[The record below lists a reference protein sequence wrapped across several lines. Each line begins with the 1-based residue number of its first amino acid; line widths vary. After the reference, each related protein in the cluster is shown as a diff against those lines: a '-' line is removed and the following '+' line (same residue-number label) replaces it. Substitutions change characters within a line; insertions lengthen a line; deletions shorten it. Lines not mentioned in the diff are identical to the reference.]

1 MATEVKRIESDV
13 IAKFMQGH
21 DPMKHIVDIEC
32 GYTDDK
38 VSIIFVND
46 EGKKMIRKDDFKPFI
61 WAKKS
66 VAVRMFGGDRKLI
79 KTKLNAFKIGVKA
92 LNYRGANGEIVSD
105 RLENGYKYLFYAKEK
120 MTYNDFLNFF
130 NEAGTPIYSKTQDSN
145 REFLSVAPVEQYMIY
160 SGKRMFKGYNSYDDL
175 KRMQFDLETQG
186 LNPKIHGIDQI
197 GIRTNKGFERV
208 ISVDGTGEERDRNE
222 MKAIIE
228 FLYVIKEEAPDVL
241 AGHNSENFD
250 WEFLMTRSEI
260 HGISFEELTERILG
274 RKIYKRKKQ
283 AVLKLGGEVE
293 YYYPTIMW
301 GTNIIDS
308 LHAVRRAQAID
319 SSMKLANLKYVTK
332 YLSLNKK
339 NRVYVKGNQIGTIW
353 RENNKVYAFNNT
365 NGDYYKITDEKPL
378 AEGYTAT
385 SGRYIVERY
394 LLDDIW
400 ETDKVEL
407 KLNETNFLLN
417 QLIPTTF
424 QRACTMGTAA
434 AWKLL
439 VLAWYYEQGLGVP
452 AFGEKRRFTGG
463 LSRLLKVGYV
473 DNIVKLD
480 FNSLYPSIILTWDV
494 KTNLDVMNV
503 MLSMLDYVLT
513 EREKFKGLK
522 KAASKQVEKLKE
534 QLSNFSGT
542 SDEREKLE
550 DDLKYWESEYASN
563 DKKQSIWKVF
573 GNSFFGSYGSGNLF
587 MLGDADKA
595 EFVTCTGRQSL
606 RLLISHFTHLG
617 YTPIVGDSF
626 LGDTPLF
633 IKYDKNN
640 LIDIKPISELIDEN
654 SIKKDMLGREYDY
667 SSKPYTVLCRSGWV
681 KPSYIYR
688 HKTNKDI
695 YEVKDNDMLIDVT
708 EDHSLFNSN
717 KKELNPKNITKD
729 TKLEYYKGNIK
740 NENYLS
746 VDDDDLID
754 IAKKIA
760 SKEID
765 RIPIDILNANEDTI
779 ERFLVY
785 FNIYSNKNDKHYTK
799 TCIAGLN
806 FLKNK
811 INIK

>member
-1 MATEVKRIESDV
+1 MSNEVKRIDSDV
-13 IAKFMQGH
+13 IAKFLQGH
-21 DPMKHIVDIEC
+21 DPMQHIVNMEC

-46 EGKKMIRKDDFKPFI
+46 DGKKMIRKADFKPFI

-79 KTKLNAFKIGVKA
+79 KSKLNAFKIGVKA
-92 LNYRGANGEIVSD
+92 LNYRDANGNIVSD
-105 RLENGYKYLFYAKEK
+105 RLENGYKYLFYAKER

-130 NEAGTPIYSKTQDSN
+130 TIAGTPIYSKTQDSN
-145 REFLSVAPVEQYMIY
+145 REFLSVAPVEQYMMA
-160 SGKRMFKGYNSYDDL
+160 SGRRMFKGYNSYDEL
-175 KRMQFDLETQG
+175 KRMMFDLETQG

-197 GIRTNKGFERV
+197 GIRTNKGFEKV
-208 ISVDGTGEERDRNE
+208 ISVEGEGKERDINE

-228 FLYVIKEEAPDVL
+228 FLTIIKDESPDVL

-250 WEFLMTRSEI
+250 WEFIMTRCDV
-260 HGISFEELTERILG
+260 HGISFEELTERIIG

-283 AVLKLGGEVE
+283 SVLKLGGEVE
-293 YYYPTIMW
+293 YFYPTIMW

-339 NRVYVKGNQIGTIW
+339 NRVYVKGSQIGTIW
-353 RENNKVYAFNNT
+353 RENEKVYAFNNN
-365 NGDYYKITDEKPL
+365 NGDYYKISDEKPL
-378 AEGYTAT
+378 KEGYKPT

-439 VLAWYYEQGLGVP
+439 VLAWYYEHDLAVP

-522 KAASKQVEKLKE
+522 KAANKQVEKLKE
-534 QLSNFSGT
+534 QLSNFNGT
-542 SDEREKLE
+542 SEEKEKLE

-633 IKYDKNN
+633 IKYDENN
-640 LIDIKPISELIDEN
+640 MIDIKPISELIDVK
-654 SIKKDMLGREYDY
+654 SIKKDVLGREYDY
-667 SSKPYTVLCRSGWV
+667 SDKPYTVLCRSGWV

-695 YEVKDNDMLIDVT
+695 YEVKDNNMCIDVT
-708 EDHSLFNSN
+708 EDHSLFDSN
-717 KKELNPKNITKD
+717 RKELNPKNINKD
-729 TKLEYYKGNIK
+729 TELEYFNGNIK
-740 NENYLS
+740 NENYLII
-746 VDDDDLID
+746 DDD
-754 IAKKIA
+754 KILEYA
-760 SKEID
+760 RQVTSHEID
-765 RIPIDILNANEDTI
+765 RIPINILNSDDNTI

-785 FNIYSNKNDKHYTK
+785 FNAFNHNKQYTK
-799 TCIAGLN
+799 TCIAGLQYLQKR
-806 FLKNK
+806 LK
-811 INIK
+811 

>member
-1 MATEVKRIESDV
+1 MSNEVKRIDSDV
-13 IAKFMQGH
+13 IAKFLQGH
-21 DPMKHIVDIEC
+21 DPMQHIVNMEC

-46 EGKKMIRKDDFKPFI
+46 DGKKMIRKADFKPFI

-79 KTKLNAFKIGVKA
+79 KSKLNAFKIGVKA
-92 LNYRGANGEIVSD
+92 LNYRDANGNIVSD
-105 RLENGYKYLFYAKEK
+105 RLENGYKYLFYAKER

-130 NEAGTPIYSKTQDSN
+130 TIAGTPIYSKTQDSN
-145 REFLSVAPVEQYMIY
+145 REFLSVAPVEQYMMA
-160 SGKRMFKGYNSYDDL
+160 SGRRMFKGYNSYDEL
-175 KRMQFDLETQG
+175 KRMMFDLETQG

-197 GIRTNKGFERV
+197 GIRTNKGFEKV
-208 ISVDGTGEERDRNE
+208 ISVEGEGKERDINE

-228 FLYVIKEEAPDVL
+228 FLTIIKDESPDVL

-250 WEFLMTRSEI
+250 WEFIMTRCDV
-260 HGISFEELTERILG
+260 HGISFEELTERIIG

-283 AVLKLGGEVE
+283 SVLKLGGEVE
-293 YYYPTIMW
+293 YFYPTIMW

-339 NRVYVKGNQIGTIW
+339 NRVYVKGSQIGTIW
-353 RENNKVYAFNNT
+353 RENEKVYAFNNN
-365 NGDYYKITDEKPL
+365 NGDYYKISDEKPL
-378 AEGYTAT
+378 KEGYKPT

-439 VLAWYYEQGLGVP
+439 VLAWYYEHDLAVP

-522 KAASKQVEKLKE
+522 KAANKQVEKLKE
-534 QLSNFSGT
+534 QLSNFNGT
-542 SDEREKLE
+542 SEEKEKLE
-550 DDLKYWESEYASN
+550 DELKYWESEYASN

-606 RLLISHFTHLG
+606 RLMISHFTKLG

-633 IKYDKNN
+633 IKYDENN
-640 LIDIKPISELIDEN
+640 MIDIKPISELIDVK
-654 SIKKDMLGREYDY
+654 SIKKDVLGREYDY
-667 SSKPYTVLCRSGWV
+667 SDKPYTVLCRSGWV

-688 HKTNKDI
+688 HKTKKDI
-695 YEVKDNDMLIDVT
+695 YEVKDNNMCIDVT
-708 EDHSLFNSN
+708 EDHSLFDSQQ
-717 KKELNPKNITKD
+717 KELNPKNITKD
-729 TKLEYYKGNIK
+729 TQLEYYKEVIK
-740 NENYLS
+740 SDIYLS
-746 VDDDDLID
+746 VDDDKILEY
-754 IAKKIA
+754 AKQVT
-760 SKEID
+760 SNQID
-765 RIPIDILNANEDTI
+765 RIPIEILNGDEDTI

-785 FNIYSNKNDKHYTK
+785 FNIFNLNKIKYTK
-799 TCIAGLN
+799 TCIAGIQYLQQC
-806 FLKNK
+806 LK
-811 INIK
+811 

>member
-1 MATEVKRIESDV
+1 MSNEVKRIDSDV
-13 IAKFMQGH
+13 IAKFLQGH
-21 DPMKHIVDIEC
+21 DPMQHIVNMEC

-46 EGKKMIRKDDFKPFI
+46 DGKKMIRKADFKPFI

-79 KTKLNAFKIGVKA
+79 KSKLNTFKIGVKA
-92 LNYRGANGEIVSD
+92 LNYRDANGNIVSD
-105 RLENGYKYLFYAKEK
+105 RLENGYKYLFYAKER

-130 NEAGTPIYSKTQDSN
+130 TIAGTPIYSKTQDSN
-145 REFLSVAPVEQYMIY
+145 REFLSVAPVEQYMMS
-160 SGKRMFKGYNSYDDL
+160 SGRRMFKGYNSYDEL
-175 KRMQFDLETQG
+175 KRMMFDLETQG

-197 GIRTNKGFERV
+197 GIRTNKGFEKV
-208 ISVDGTGEERDRNE
+208 ISVEGEGHERDLNE

-228 FLYVIKEEAPDVL
+228 FLTIIKDESPDVL

-250 WEFLMTRSEI
+250 WEFIMTRCEV
-260 HGISFEELTERILG
+260 HGISFEDLTERIIG

-283 AVLKLGGEVE
+283 SVLKLGGEVE
-293 YYYPTIMW
+293 YFYPTIMW

-339 NRVYVKGNQIGTIW
+339 NRVYVKGSQIGTIW
-353 RENNKVYAFNNT
+353 RENEKVYAFNNN
-365 NGDYYKITDEKPL
+365 NGDYYKISEEKPIKD
-378 AEGYTAT
+378 GYVPTT
-385 SGRYIVERY
+385 GRYIVERY

-439 VLAWYYEQGLGVP
+439 VLAWYYEHDLAVP

-522 KAASKQVEKLKE
+522 KAADKQVWKLKE
-534 QLSNFSGT
+534 QLNNFNGT
-542 SDEREKLE
+542 SEEKEKLE
-550 DDLKYWESEYASN
+550 DELKYWESEYASN

-606 RLLISHFTHLG
+606 RLMISHFTKLG

-633 IKYDKNN
+633 IKYDENN
-640 LIDIKPISELIDEN
+640 MIDIKPISELIDVK
-654 SIKKDMLGREYDY
+654 SIKKDVLGREYDY
-667 SSKPYTVLCRSGWV
+667 SDKPYTVLCRSGWV

-695 YEVKDNDMLIDVT
+695 YEVKNNNMHIDVT
-708 EDHSLFNSN
+708 EDHSLFDSKQN
-717 KKELNPKNITKD
+717 ELNPKNITKD
-729 TKLEYYKGNIK
+729 TELEYYDGLIK
-740 NENYLS
+740 NDIYLS
-746 VDDDDLID
+746 VDDDKILEY
-754 IAKKIA
+754 AKQVT
-760 SKEID
+760 SNQID
-765 RIPIDILNANEDTI
+765 RIPFEILNGDEDTI

-785 FNIYSNKNDKHYTK
+785 FNIYNFNNKKYTK
-799 TCIAGLN
+799 TCIAGIQYLEQR
-806 FLKNK
+806 LK
-811 INIK
+811 

>member
-1 MATEVKRIESDV
+1 MSSEVKRIESDV

-21 DPMKHIVDIEC
+21 DPMKHIVNMEC

-38 VSIIFVND
+38 VSIIFIND
-46 EGKKMIRKDDFKPFI
+46 DGKKMIRKANFKPFI

-79 KTKLNAFKIGVKA
+79 KSKLNAFKIGVKA
-92 LNYRGANGEIVSD
+92 LNYRDANGNIVSD
-105 RLENGYKYLFYAKEK
+105 RLENGYKYLFYAKER

-130 NEAGTPIYSKTQDSN
+130 TIAGTPIYSKTQESN
-145 REFLSVAPVEQYMIY
+145 REFLSVAPVEQYMMY
-160 SGKRMFKGYNSYDDL
+160 SGRRMFKGYNGYDEL
-175 KRMQFDLETQG
+175 KRMLFDLETQG

-197 GIRTNKGFERV
+197 GIRTNKGLEKV
-208 ISVDGTGEERDRNE
+208 ISIEGEGVERDMNE
-222 MKAIIE
+222 MRGIIE
-228 FLYVIKEEAPDVL
+228 FLNIIKEEAPDVL

-250 WEFLMTRSEI
+250 WEFIMTRCEV
-260 HGISFEELTERILG
+260 HGVSFEELTERILG

-283 AVLKLGGEVE
+283 SVLKLGGEVE
-293 YYYPTIMW
+293 YFYPTIMW

-353 RENNKVYAFNNT
+353 RENNKVYAFNNS
-365 NGDYYKITDEKPL
+365 NGEYYRINEENPL
-378 AEGYTAT
+378 REGFEPTT
-385 SGRYIVERY
+385 GRYIVERY

-439 VLAWYYEQGLGVP
+439 VLAWYYEQGLAVP

-522 KAASKQVEKLKE
+522 KAASKQVAKIKEKLENFQGSKE
-534 QLSNFSGT
+534 
-542 SDEREKLE
+542 EKEKLE
-550 DDLKYWESEYASN
+550 DELMYWESEYASN

-595 EFVTCTGRQSL
+595 EYVTCTGRQSL
-606 RLLISHFTHLG
+606 RLMISHFTKLG

-633 IKYDKNN
+633 IKYDDND
-640 LIDIKPISELIDEN
+640 LIDIKPISELIDVK
-654 SIKKDMLGREYDY
+654 SIKSDVLGREYDY
-667 SSKPYTVLCRSGWV
+667 SDKPYTVLCRSGWV

-695 YEVKDNDMLIDVT
+695 YEVKDNNMCIDVT
-708 EDHSLFNSN
+708 EDHSLFDSN
-717 KKELNPKNITKD
+717 QKELNPKNITKD
-729 TKLEYYKGNIK
+729 TNLEYYKGIIK
-740 NENYLS
+740 SNKYLS
-746 VDDDDLID
+746 IDDDKILEY
-754 IAKKIA
+754 AKQVT
-760 SKEID
+760 SNEID
-765 RIPIDILNANEDTI
+765 RIPIEILNGNDETI
-779 ERFLVY
+779 ERFLIY
-785 FNIYSNKNDKHYTK
+785 FNIYNFNNKKYTK
-799 TCIAGLN
+799 TCIAGIQ
-806 FLKNK
+806 FLQQRL
-811 INIK
+811 

>member
-1 MATEVKRIESDV
+1 MAVETKRIEADV
-13 IAKFMQGH
+13 IAKFLQGR
-21 DPMKHIVDIEC
+21 DPMEHIVSIEC
-32 GYTDDK
+32 GYTDEK
-38 VSIIFVND
+38 VSIVFIND
-46 EGKKMIRKDDFKPFI
+46 EDKKMIRRADFKPFI

-79 KTKLNAFKIGVKA
+79 KSKLNAFKIGVKA
-92 LNYRGANGEIVSD
+92 LNFRDAEGNVVSD

-120 MTYNDFLNFF
+120 MTYNTFLKFF
-130 NEAGTPIYSKTQDSN
+130 TEAGTPIYSKTQDSN
-145 REFLSVAPVEQYMIY
+145 KEFLSVAPVEQYMMY
-160 SGKRMFKGYNSYDDL
+160 SGRRMFKGYESYDDL
-175 KRMQFDLETQG
+175 KRLMFDLETQG
-186 LNPKIHGIDQI
+186 LNPQIHGIDQI

-208 ISVDGTGEERDRNE
+208 ITVEGEGIERDRNE

-228 FLYVIKEEAPDVL
+228 FLTIIKEEAPDVI

-250 WEFLMTRSEI
+250 WQFIMTRCEV
-260 HGISFEELTERILG
+260 HGISFENLTERILG

-293 YYYPTIMW
+293 YYYPTMMW

-353 RENNKVYAFNNT
+353 RETENVYAFNNT
-365 NGDYYKITDEKPL
+365 NGDYYKISEEKPL
-378 AEGYTAT
+378 QDGYEPT

-417 QLIPTTF
+417 QIVPTTF

-439 VLAWYYEQGLGVP
+439 VLAWYYEQGLAVP

-463 LSRLLKVGYV
+463 LSRLLRVGYV

-494 KTNLDVMNV
+494 KTDLDVMNV
-503 MLSMLDYVLT
+503 MLSMLDYILT
-513 EREKFKGLK
+513 EREKYKGLK
-522 KAASKQVEKLKE
+522 KKASKNVEAIAEKLK
-534 QLSNFSGT
+534 NFNGT
-542 SDEREKLE
+542 KEEREKLE
-550 DDLKYWESEYASN
+550 DELQYWEADYASN
-563 DKKQSIWKVF
+563 DKKQAIYKIF

-606 RLLISHFTHLG
+606 RLMISWFTKLG

-633 IKYDKNN
+633 VKYDKNN
-640 LIDIKPISELIDEN
+640 IIDIRPISELINERE
-654 SIKKDMLGREYDY
+654 IKTDLLNREYDY
-667 SSKPYTVLCRSGWV
+667 SEKDYKVLCRSGWV

-688 HKTNKDI
+688 HKTYKDI
-695 YEVKDNDMLIDVT
+695 YEVTDGDMQINVT
-708 EDHSLFNSN
+708 EDHSLYDKN
-717 KKELNPKNITKD
+717 KKELNPKNITEK
-729 TKLEYYKGNIK
+729 TELEYYEEPLKVLHYFSLNDVEIEDLSIK
-740 NENYLS
+740 VANGEL
-746 VDDDDLID
+746 
-754 IAKKIA
+754 
-760 SKEID
+760 D
-765 RIPIDILNANEDTI
+765 RVPIEILNTTRENMSK
-779 ERFLVY
+779 FLSFFQY
-785 FNIYSNKNDKHYTK
+785 HSMEKEKYTK
-799 TCIAGLN
+799 TCLAGIQYLFN
-806 FLKNK
+806 HTMRN
-811 INIK
+811 